1 MHTIQLSL
9 FQGTTAS
16 LAGLESALKASMASI
31 VAAGPLSREQVCDRM
46 ESIAAKNGVRICP
59 NAKRLSVALFEKWL
73 NPAER
78 EHIPSIKAVQVF
90 CIAMETFAPW
100 AVILEGLGLGILTPE
115 ISHVYK
121 IGQAQLDL
129 ESARKRL
136 RNLKDKA

>member
-129 ESARKRL
+129 ESARK
-136 RNLKDKA
+136 